1 LQFPLQPVTP
11 ALIRQ
16 MTAKP
21 RPRSVI
27 RDRHTISARH
37 HRSPLCLLALAAAL
51 IATTAMAPSIAAAAV
66 KPPEL
71 DWQRCTDPT
80 QQGLI
85 CATAQVPLNYN
96 HPHRRKIHLAVV
108 KHPAADPEGR
118 VGTLFFNPGGPAES
132 ISDFP
137 TFLNRFFPEQ
147 VKNRFDIVTWD
158 PRGTGESTAVQCFDS
173 KKAEERFLK
182 RVGEPASSF
191 PVGRSEKDSWIR
203 TYRRF
208 DRRCGERNR
217 SLLRHVS
224 SAESARDLNLL
235 RRAVGERR
243 LNYWGISYGTFL
255 GATYANLFPTQVRA
269 VILDGDLNPRA
280 WVHRQLR
287 ANRGEFLDTW
297 LRQHSDQGAAKTL
310 GAFLDLCGSANTAHC
325 AFSAGSAAKTRA
337 KFDRLL
343 ARLRRNPAS
352 ANVTYAQLASKSVS
366 ALYYT
371 FATGPDG
378 NEVDLWSGWAQM
390 LQQVWK
396 TGELN
401 RPLTS
406 PAAPSLSAL
415 APGARPAATGTGA
428 GARERYAGIEQQLAI
443 VCAESPNPRP
453 GAYRSLDRFA
463 YDRSGPAGSFWLWS
477 SEPCASWPATA
488 PDRYSGPWDRR
499 TANPILV
506 IGNTHDPATPYRGAK
521 AMSRLLA
528 RARLLTVEGYGH
540 TALTNPSTCAYRYAS
555 RYLIDKALPPK
566 GTRCAQDMQPFAE
579 AVQP

>member
-1 LQFPLQPVTP
+1 
-11 ALIRQ
+11 

-21 RPRSVI
+21 RPRRVTRYRRTVSP
-27 RDRHTISARH
+27 RH
-37 HRSPLCLLALAAAL
+37 HRSPLCLLALPAAL
-51 IATTAMAPSIAAAAV
+51 VATTALASSTAAAAV
-66 KPPEL
+66 TPPKL
-71 DWQRCTDPT
+71 DWRPCTDPA
-80 QQGLI
+80 QQGLD
-85 CATAQVPLNYN
+85 CATARVPLNYN

-108 KHPAADPEGR
+108 KHPAADPAR
-118 VGTLFFNPGGPAES
+118 RAGTLFFNPGGPSQS
-132 ISDFP
+132 ISQFP
-137 TFLNRFFPEQ
+137 TFLSLFLPAQ
-147 VKNRFDIVTWD
+147 LQDRFDIVTWD

-173 KKAEERFLK
+173 ERAEGRFLK
-182 RVGEPASSF
+182 RVGEPAASF
-191 PVGRSEKDSWIR
+191 PVGRSEKDRWIR

-217 SLLRHVS
+217 RLLRHVS

-255 GATYANLFPTQVRA
+255 GATYANLFPKRVRA
-269 VILDGDLNPRA
+269 MILDGDLNPRA

-297 LRQHSDQGAAKTL
+297 LRQHADQGAAKTL

-325 AFSAGSAAKTRA
+325 AFSAGSAVRTRA
-337 KFDRLL
+337 KLDRLL
-343 ARLRRNPAS
+343 RRLRRDPAS
-352 ANVTYAQLASKSVS
+352 ANVTYAELVSQAVSK
-366 ALYYT
+366 LYFT
-371 FATGPDG
+371 FARGPDG
-378 NEVDLWSGWAQM
+378 KEADLWSGWAQM

-396 TGELN
+396 TGELS

-406 PAAPSLSAL
+406 PATPSLSVL
-415 APGARPAATGTGA
+415 APGARPAATGTGT
-428 GARERYAGIEQQLAI
+428 GTGERYAGIEQQLAI

-453 GAYRSLDRFA
+453 AAYRSLDRFA
-463 YDRSGPAGSFWLWS
+463 YERSGPTGPFWLWS

-488 PDRYSGPWDRR
+488 PDRYAGPWDRR

-566 GTRCAQDMQPFAE
+566 GTRCRQDHVPFRGK
-579 AVQP
+579 P